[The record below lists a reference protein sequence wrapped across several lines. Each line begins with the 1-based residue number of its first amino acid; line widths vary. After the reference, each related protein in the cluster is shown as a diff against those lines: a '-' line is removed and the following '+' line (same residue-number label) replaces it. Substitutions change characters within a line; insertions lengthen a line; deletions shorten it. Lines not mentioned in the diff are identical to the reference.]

1 MMFLTMMMFG
11 ENDIILSR
19 KIGLHKVKEIATWAA
34 ESDRN
39 KELLWKMSFSD
50 DRRTSVNCLWILT
63 HFELSD
69 SIWLKDLQSQIII
82 RLLSEQDPTKKRIYL
97 QLLKKQDFDPDLP
110 IVIKLLDFCLSKINS
125 ECETYAIRCFSIY
138 VAFRICHS
146 YPELITELEEHL
158 NLLSMQQI
166 SPGLKSALRQ
176 TRERILKLRT
186 STKIIP

>member
-1 MMFLTMMMFG
+1 MMMFG

-110 IVIKLLDFCLSKINS
+110 IVIKLLDICLSKINS